1 MSDDSLS
8 VTTTRSGPVL
18 CGGLSALAFAL
29 AFAAPAAAQ
38 MPDASRGRALYENH
52 CIACHTESVHSR
64 PNRIALTREEVREIV
79 DHWQRQQA
87 LSWTPQDTEDV
98 VEFLGRSRYRYAPL
112 TDRLSK
118 P

>member
-1 MSDDSLS
+1 MSDASFA
-8 VTTTRSGPVL
+8 VTTSRGGPIL
-18 CGGLSALAFAL
+18 CRGLSALAFAL

-38 MPDASRGRALYENH
+38 VPDASRGRALYENH
-52 CIACHTESVHSR
+52 CIACHTERIHSR
-64 PNRIALTREEVREIV
+64 PNRIAFTRAEVREIV

-87 LSWTPQDTEDV
+87 LAWTPQDTEDV
-98 VEFLGRSRYRYAPL
+98 VEFLGRSRYRYAPA